1 MKGRYSEELL
11 HAFVVRPD
19 ELKKLV
25 ELLQKRIG
33 KVDISAD
40 CVDKIERE
48 FNTVKELIAYEN
60 SKSKR
65 IRRIHLSARSDN
77 YSKSATIV
85 FRDSFFVG
93 VSINVSGRED
103 VVSRLKEEMLDII
116 AGMRP
121 WYDAMSHI
129 NFVIVISIVLWIL
142 MTFWLIPFVVD
153 VVMKFRGIPMSDYK
167 GKDISFSV
175 YLRQVMPISTLLAL
189 IFVSTYMLY
198 FKRLH
203 KFLFPRAFFMIG
215 QGKSRFEH
223 QQRVRWCVII
233 GFFVSLA
240 AGLVLLIW

>member
-1 MKGRYSEELL
+1 MKGRYSEELS

-33 KVDISAD
+33 KVDISVD

-85 FRDSFFVG
+85 FRDSFFMG
-93 VSINVSGRED
+93 VSINVNGRED
-103 VVSRLKEEMLDII
+103 VVSRLKEEILDII

-121 WYDAMSHI
+121 WYDVFARLDLFTIIGVGFLILLFIFSI
-129 NFVIVISIVLWIL
+129 FILFEWIPVADSPSSDSKNVKGSALSIV
-142 MTFWLIPFVVD
+142 FWLIISLGLWGFYRL
-153 VVMKFRGIPMSDYK
+153 RGI
-167 GKDISFSV
+167 
-175 YLRQVMPISTLLAL
+175 
-189 IFVSTYMLY
+189 
-198 FKRLH
+198 
-203 KFLFPRAFFMIG
+203 LFPRAVFTIG
-215 QGKSRFEH
+215 QGESRFRILEK
-223 QQRVRWCVII
+223 VRWGVVIA
-233 GFFVSLA
+233 FFVSFA
-240 AGLVLLIW
+240 AGLVLLIL